1 MINKMKR
8 ILLHRIFLIILLIV
22 LSIVSIMIG
31 VKEFSLRGIF
41 TGNADDVN
49 LVLISR
55 IPRLISIIVTGAS
68 LSVAGLIMQT
78 ITNNKFVSPST
89 TGTMEWCK
97 FGVMIAILLFGGR
110 SSLVKMGVAFI
121 CALFG
126 TLLFMKLLTKLQFKN
141 AIIVP
146 LVGMMMGNVVGSI
159 TSFFAYKYDI
169 MQNMSS
175 WLQGNFSLIIKG
187 RYELLYLGIPFFIIA
202 YVYADKFTIA
212 GMGESFSQNLGLNH
226 KRVVMGGMVIVAFIT
241 STVVVTVGSIP
252 FLGLIIPN
260 IVAIYKG
267 DNIKNTLFDIALLG
281 SIFILICDII
291 GRIIIYPYEVSIS
304 VVVSIVGSI
313 IFLVI
318 LFWRNKNAR

>member
-1 MINKMKR
+1 MINKMKQ
-8 ILLHRIFLIILLIV
+8 ILLHRIFLIILLII
-22 LSIVSIMIG
+22 LSIISIMIG
-31 VKEFSLRGIF
+31 VKDFSLGGLF
-41 TGNADDVN
+41 TGNAEDVN

-55 IPRLISIIVTGAS
+55 MPRLISIIVTGAS

-89 TGTMEWCK
+89 AGTMEWCK

-146 LVGMMMGNVVGSI
+146 LVGMMMGNVIGSI

-187 RYELLYLGIPFFIIA
+187 RYELLYIGIPFFIIA
-202 YVYADKFTIA
+202 YVYANKFTIA

-241 STVVVTVGSIP
+241 ATVVVTVGNIP

-281 SIFILICDII
+281 SIFILICDIL

-304 VVVSIVGSI
+304 VVVSVVGSI

-318 LFWRNKNAR
+318 LFWRNKHAR

>member
-8 ILLHRIFLIILLIV
+8 ILLHRIFWIVVLIIL
-22 LSIVSIMIG
+22 SIISIMIG
-31 VKEFSLRGIF
+31 VKDFSLLGIF
-41 TGNADDVN
+41 TGNTDDVN

-89 TGTMEWCK
+89 AGTMEWCK

-187 RYELLYLGIPFFIIA
+187 RYELLYIGIPFFIVA
-202 YVYADKFTIA
+202 YVYANKFTIA

-281 SIFILICDII
+281 SIFILICDIL

-304 VVVSIVGSI
+304 VVVSVVGSI

-318 LFWRNKNAR
+318 LFWRNKHAR

>member
-202 YVYADKFTIA
+202 YVYANKFTIA

>member
-8 ILLHRIFLIILLIV
+8 ILLQRIFLIVVLII
-22 LSIVSIMIG
+22 LSIISIMIG
-31 VKEFSLRGIF
+31 VKDFSLLGIF
-41 TGNADDVN
+41 NGNADDVN

-55 IPRLISIIVTGAS
+55 MPRLISIIVTGAS

-89 TGTMEWCK
+89 AGTMEWCK

-110 SSLVKMGVAFI
+110 SSLIKMGVAFI

-169 MQNMSS
+169 IQNMSS

-187 RYELLYLGIPFFIIA
+187 RYELLYIGIPFFIIA
-202 YVYADKFTIA
+202 YVYANKFTIA

-281 SIFILICDII
+281 SIFILICDIL

-304 VVVSIVGSI
+304 VVVSVVGSV

-318 LFWRNKNAR
+318 LFWRNKHAR

>member
-1 MINKMKR
+1 
-8 ILLHRIFLIILLIV
+8 
-22 LSIVSIMIG
+22 
-31 VKEFSLRGIF
+31 
-41 TGNADDVN
+41 
-49 LVLISR
+49 
-55 IPRLISIIVTGAS
+55 
-68 LSVAGLIMQT
+68 MQT

-202 YVYADKFTIA
+202 YVYANKFTIA

>member
-1 MINKMKR
+1 MINKMKQ
-8 ILLHRIFLIILLIV
+8 ILLHRIFLIILLII
-22 LSIVSIMIG
+22 LSIISIMIG
-31 VKEFSLRGIF
+31 VKDFSLGGLF
-41 TGNADDVN
+41 TGNAEDVN

-55 IPRLISIIVTGAS
+55 MPRLISIIVTGAS

-89 TGTMEWCK
+89 AGTMEWCK

-146 LVGMMMGNVVGSI
+146 LVGMMMGNVIGSI

-187 RYELLYLGIPFFIIA
+187 RYELLYIGIPFFIIA
-202 YVYADKFTIA
+202 YVYANKFTIA

-241 STVVVTVGSIP
+241 ATVVVTVGSIP

-281 SIFILICDII
+281 SIFILICDIL
-291 GRIIIYPYEVSIS
+291 GRIIIYPYEISIS
-304 VVVSIVGSI
+304 VVVSVVGSI

-318 LFWRNKNAR
+318 LFWRNKHAR

>member
-1 MINKMKR
+1 MINKMKQ
-8 ILLHRIFLIILLIV
+8 ILLHRIFLIILLII
-22 LSIVSIMIG
+22 LSIISIMIG
-31 VKEFSLRGIF
+31 VKDFSLGGLF
-41 TGNADDVN
+41 TGNTDDVN

-89 TGTMEWCK
+89 AGTMEWCK

-146 LVGMMMGNVVGSI
+146 LVGMMMGNVIGSI
-159 TSFFAYKYDI
+159 TSFFAYKHDI

-187 RYELLYLGIPFFIIA
+187 RYELLYIGIPFFIIA
-202 YVYADKFTIA
+202 YVYANKFTIA

-241 STVVVTVGSIP
+241 ATVVVTVGSIP

-281 SIFILICDII
+281 SIFILICDIL

-304 VVVSIVGSI
+304 VVVSVVGSI

-318 LFWRNKNAR
+318 LFWRNKHAR